1 MLQNFK
7 VTKIPCSTD
16 TIGYNPIKRI
26 IEIPPNE
33 WCPIV
38 IYRMLDKSK
47 IKIPGAK
54 YTPNLNLSIKSPKK
68 IIQS

>member
-33 WCPIV
+33 
-38 IYRMLDKSK
+38 
-47 IKIPGAK
+47 
-54 YTPNLNLSIKSPKK
+54 
-68 IIQS
+68 